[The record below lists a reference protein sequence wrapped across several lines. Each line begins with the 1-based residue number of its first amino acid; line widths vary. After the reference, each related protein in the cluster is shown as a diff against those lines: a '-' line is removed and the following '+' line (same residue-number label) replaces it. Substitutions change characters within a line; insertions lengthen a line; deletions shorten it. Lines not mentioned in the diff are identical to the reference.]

1 MDVCEMNEVI
11 FRYQGFF
18 ALVFIVDSNQPS
30 CTHRNFPQKLLDAPL
45 RVRIEFF
52 LIAASGQ
59 KMDGGDETRKALRGG
74 ARMLLIRLLGHIN
87 WR

>member
-52 LIAASGQ
+52 
-59 KMDGGDETRKALRGG
+59 
-74 ARMLLIRLLGHIN
+74 
-87 WR
+87 